1 MGLSRKIR
9 EFPGIAGEE
18 PVCFHADRTAFEK
31 STFNRRLKEM
41 LGEQI
46 SETNGKRIVRRVL
59 SSDPLTVEV
68 TFEDS
73 GKMLGID
80 VNGFGTYK
88 SQVRA
93 DGTIYGEGE
102 GAYMTR
108 DGEVLPWKGSGLG
121 QFKEGGA
128 VSYRGIV
135 YYRTT
140 SQKLARL
147 NVVGGVFEFEVAAN
161 GDMQLKVWEWK

>member
-1 MGLSRKIR
+1 
-9 EFPGIAGEE
+9 
-18 PVCFHADRTAFEK
+18 
-31 STFNRRLKEM
+31 M

-46 SETNGKRIVRRVL
+46 GETRGKRIVRRVL

-80 VNGFGTYK
+80 VNGMGTYS

-93 DGTIYGEGE
+93 DGTFYGEGQ
-102 GAYMTR
+102 GTYITP
-108 DGEVLPWKGSGLG
+108 DGGMLGWKGSGLG
-121 QFKEGGA
+121 KLKEGGA
-128 VSYRGIV
+128 VSYRGIL

-147 NVVGGVFEFEVAAN
+147 NSVAGVFEYEVDAK
-161 GDMQLKVWEWK
+161 GDTQAKVWEWK